1 MLAEAGDS
9 GEGLPTL
16 LTLDLHPAVGVHALV
31 PAQVGELGVALE
43 ANLTP
48 GIENQ
53 CVTLVHSYVKPQEDS
68 RTKAFLML

>member
-1 MLAEAGDS
+1 MLAETS
-9 GEGLPTL
+9 NRGEGLTTL

-48 GIENQ
+48 AIENQ
-53 CVTLVHSYVKPQEDS
+53 YVTFDHSSVQVHVKS
-68 RTKAFLML
+68 

>member
-48 GIENQ
+48 AMENQ
-53 CVTLVHSYVKPQEDS
+53 FVTFDHSAQV
-68 RTKAFLML
+68 L